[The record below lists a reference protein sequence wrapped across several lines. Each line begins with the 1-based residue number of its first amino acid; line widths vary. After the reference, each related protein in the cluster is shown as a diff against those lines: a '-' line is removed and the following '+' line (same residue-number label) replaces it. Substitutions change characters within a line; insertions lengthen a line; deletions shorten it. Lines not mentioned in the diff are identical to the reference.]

1 MKNKRRF
8 NITLLSVLWLACL
21 TGCGKH
27 MKAQSLKLD
36 SNTRVTLKD
45 AWVIDH
51 APQLL
56 QAVFVYEGTDPN
68 DNYLLAA
75 GLGEM
80 KGGPDMP
87 RSWIKQYPTPSA
99 KSMNQYEVIWEFMNF
114 PKNSSQ
120 IYLHLY
126 YSDKQSRQQ
135 NSKLEFILPGVSDLP
150 LHKMGQ

>member
-1 MKNKRRF
+1 MKINRWL
-8 NITLLSVLWLACL
+8 NLGLLSVFALACF

-27 MKAQSLKLD
+27 VKTQSLKLD

-45 AWVIDH
+45 AWVLDH

-56 QAVFVYEGTDPN
+56 QAVFVYEGPDPN
-68 DNYLLAA
+68 DNYMLTA
-75 GLGEM
+75 GLGEV
-80 KGGPDMP
+80 KGGPDAP
-87 RSWIKQYPTPSA
+87 RSWVKQYPTPST
-99 KSMNQYEVIWEFMNF
+99 KSTNQYEVIWEFMSF

-126 YSDKQSRQQ
+126 YYDKQTRRQ
-135 NSKLEFILPGVSDLP
+135 NSKLEFVLPGVSDLA